1 MNKREEAI
9 RRLEILERKGMIET
23 AKQLFIKK
31 DTIPVFERIAPTRN
45 IVYGTLFSLEEVNE
59 FPEYQEYDLKEMIEN
74 FEKSRNAVVYL
85 ATTEKAEFGL
95 LIDLFYVTKYEEE
108 WPMDIENLKN
118 NRQLVYTYNLTNPY
132 FSERGTI
139 RFSVKFGGVLRTE

>member
-1 MNKREEAI
+1 MSKRAEAI
-9 RRLEILERKGMIET
+9 RRLEILERKGMIGA

-31 DTIPVFERIAPTRN
+31 NTIPVFERTALGN
-45 IVYGTLFSLEEVNE
+45 IVYGTIFTLEEVNH
-59 FPEYQEYDLKEMIEN
+59 FPEYQEYNLKEMIEE
-74 FEKSRNAVVYL
+74 FEEKNDAVVYL
-85 ATTEKAEFGL
+85 ATTEKADFGL

-108 WPMDIENLKN
+108 WPMNIENLKN

-139 RFSVKFGGVLRTE
+139 RFSVNLGGVLRTE